1 MTSYYDIILDLEV
14 DVHNTQ
20 GDPTPYNSSNVL
32 SAIGY
37 KRVGSDNPEVTIV
50 WPDDLEGYEKLKETL
65 AGARYIVAHNAKFDL
80 SWLREARIDTTG
92 ETKVICTMI
101 NEYILNR
108 GVRGK
113 LSLDHLTQKYDT
125 DTKKL
130 GTLKAAINAGKNFSD
145 LPKDVGEAYLT
156 SDVLGTEQV
165 YLEQLKRFS
174 EEDSESLVPIRDL
187 MAEFC
192 SVLTDIERAGM
203 AIDMKALGKVD
214 QDYAK
219 EQEEL
224 TSFLRKGVAEIMGD
238 TPVNLSSPEQ
248 LSEVVYSIKLV
259 DKNAWKDLMNI
270 GVDDKGKPKRR
281 PRMSQEEFKTA
292 INKCFRRSYKTIA
305 TKCSSCHGHGYYY
318 KTKKDGSNFKNST
331 KCPHCQGTGF
341 IYQPTKDKAGL
352 GVSVSLALAS
362 AGGFK
367 TDKITINEIM
377 DKVRS
382 QKGKDFL
389 NSIVRLSA
397 IETYRGS
404 FIQGIVKG
412 IKSDGLLH
420 ANFNQCVA
428 ATGRLSSSNPN
439 MQNFPKGRLFPVRL
453 AFVSRFKDGKLIE
466 VDYSQQEFRV
476 AGILAKDARI
486 KKEVE
491 SGFDVHSYTAKVLTD
506 AGEPTERN
514 PAKPYTFKP
523 LYGGNSGTHAQREYF
538 KEFFNK
544 YQQVFQWHEQLQ
556 TEAVRDKRVTTA
568 TGRQFDFPGC
578 HRNSWNGNAN
588 LKTQIVNYPVQSVA
602 TADLVP
608 LGVII
613 LHKEIKKLGLKSLV
627 INTVHDSV
635 LVDTHPDEIE
645 IIKELAPKC
654 LLAIKDES
662 KRRFPNLDMDYI
674 PLAVEG
680 TIGDNWMN
688 QEDF

>member
-1 MTSYYDIILDLEV
+1 
-14 DVHNTQ
+14 
-20 GDPTPYNSSNVL
+20 
-32 SAIGY
+32 
-37 KRVGSDNPEVTIV
+37 
-50 WPDDLEGYEKLKETL
+50 
-65 AGARYIVAHNAKFDL
+65 
-80 SWLREARIDTTG
+80 
-92 ETKVICTMI
+92 
-101 NEYILNR
+101 
-108 GVRGK
+108 
-113 LSLDHLTQKYDT
+113 
-125 DTKKL
+125 
-130 GTLKAAINAGKNFSD
+130 
-145 LPKDVGEAYLT
+145 
-156 SDVLGTEQV
+156 
-165 YLEQLKRFS
+165 
-174 EEDSESLVPIRDL
+174 
-187 MAEFC
+187 
-192 SVLTDIERAGM
+192 
-203 AIDMKALGKVD
+203 
-214 QDYAK
+214 
-219 EQEEL
+219 
-224 TSFLRKGVAEIMGD
+224 
-238 TPVNLSSPEQ
+238 
-248 LSEVVYSIKLV
+248 
-259 DKNAWKDLMNI
+259 
-270 GVDDKGKPKRR
+270 
-281 PRMSQEEFKTA
+281 
-292 INKCFRRSYKTIA
+292 
-305 TKCSSCHGHGYYY
+305 
-318 KTKKDGSNFKNST
+318 
-331 KCPHCQGTGF
+331 
-341 IYQPTKDKAGL
+341 
-352 GVSVSLALAS
+352 
-362 AGGFK
+362 
-367 TDKITINEIM
+367 
-377 DKVRS
+377 
-382 QKGKDFL
+382 
-389 NSIVRLSA
+389 
-397 IETYRGS
+397 
-404 FIQGIVKG
+404 
-412 IKSDGLLH
+412 
-420 ANFNQCVA
+420 
-428 ATGRLSSSNPN
+428 

-453 AFVSRFKDGKLIE
+453 AFVSRFKGGKLIE

-523 LYGGNSGTHAQREYF
+523 LYGGNSGTQAQREYF